1 MVFQANLDRH
11 VGGGS
16 RIDGLVAHIT
26 TFRKIEVLDV
36 RGLPNLG
43 GQVNT
48 FRKHLTEDS
57 SFLLVLHS

>member
-43 GQVNT
+43 GQVD
-48 FRKHLTEDS
+48 LPP
-57 SFLLVLHS
+57 VLGPAASRVATGF